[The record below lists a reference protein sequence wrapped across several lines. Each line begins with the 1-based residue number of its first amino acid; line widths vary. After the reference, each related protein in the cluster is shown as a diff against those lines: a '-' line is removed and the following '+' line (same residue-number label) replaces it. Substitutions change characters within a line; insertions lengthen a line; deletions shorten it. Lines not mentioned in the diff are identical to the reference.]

1 MAIDLFIGFVLGL
14 SEGLLLGSRA
24 MIAKLINNLLD
35 GKKTGDAK

>member
-1 MAIDLFIGFVLGL
+1 MMELFLGFIVGL
-14 SEGLLLGSRA
+14 SGGLLLGSRA

>member
-1 MAIDLFIGFVLGL
+1 MELFLGFIVGL
-14 SEGLLLGSRA
+14 SGGLLLGSRA